1 MSLPSSGQISLNDF
15 RAEMS
20 QSTTSNYGFDGA
32 FYGFQYPDF
41 YPSIPWYSPINVHS
55 DNADNFETNQYYW
68 NIDSWYG
75 YNNSAYYALSS
86 TSQSCY
92 FNIQPNQNTAS
103 YATAM
108 IMFYVGTGSGVI
120 PIRISGS
127 ANDFL
132 SSSITTAS
140 IWYGKPWSS
149 SGTGSGFSSAS
160 LVFTT
165 SSPSFTTDGLDI
177 SPYYDHSYSSS
188 YGEYLYCIIHNN
200 PSSPAIVPCGTTITY
215 SGGAAY
221 PSIGAK
227 VVGTGTGSVS
237 IEFDA
242 QNVPDRFILYW
253 GDNPVIDTG
262 YRGNSSFNYGGNDR
276 NEFNDD
282 LNGKVDPITGLTYPN
297 TGSTNSAPDGYPY
310 VPSIGQGTSSFQKTT
325 NQPINT
331 ITKVYAP
338 MPGTAWSY
346 KVGCPV

>member
-68 NIDSWYG
+68 NIDAWYG

-149 SGTGSGFSSAS
+149 SGTGSGFSSQADQ
-160 LVFTT
+160 LLTAYNLFMR
-165 SSPSFTTDGLDI
+165 
-177 SPYYDHSYSSS
+177 
-188 YGEYLYCIIHNN
+188 
-200 PSSPAIVPCGTTITY
+200 TTIL
-215 SGGAAY
+215 
-221 PSIGAK
+221 PMQ
-227 VVGTGTGSVS
+227 
-237 IEFDA
+237 EFLI
-242 QNVPDRFILYW
+242 REL
-253 GDNPVIDTG
+253 
-262 YRGNSSFNYGGNDR
+262 RG
-276 NEFNDD
+276 
-282 LNGKVDPITGLTYPN
+282 PIQLLYPN
-297 TGSTNSAPDGYPY
+297 QEINLEINQNSI
-310 VPSIGQGTSSFQKTT
+310 V
-325 NQPINT
+325 
-331 ITKVYAP
+331 
-338 MPGTAWSY
+338 
-346 KVGCPV
+346 